1 MEIKPMQS
9 LGEKMMPEPKTMTAP
24 QQQLAITPMQML
36 QMAVEQNADL
46 DKMQQLIALQER
58 WEANEARKA
67 YMRSMTAFK
76 VNPPEIL
83 KSKHVKFKTT
93 KGVTEYDHAELD
105 QISRTIG
112 GALSEHKLS
121 HAWKIHQ
128 PDGGAIRV
136 TCVITHES
144 GHSESVS
151 LQAGADQSG
160 GKNNIQAAGSTV
172 TYLERYTLLAATGL
186 AAKGQDNDAQ
196 DITAIEWI
204 TPEQA
209 ADLESLIE
217 EVGAN
222 RHRFLKF
229 LQAETVDKIR
239 ASEFPRA
246 VAALEHKRGAA

>member
-1 MEIKPMQS
+1 MAES
-9 LGEKMMPEPKTMTAP
+9 KTMTAT

-46 DKMQQLIALQER
+46 DKMQQLMALQER
-58 WEANEARKA
+58 WEANDARKA

-76 VNPPEIL
+76 ANPPEIL
-83 KSKHVKFKTT
+83 KSKHVKFKTKT
-93 KGVTEYDHAELD
+93 GETEYDHAELD

-128 PDGGAIRV
+128 PDGGAI
-136 TCVITHES
+136 
-144 GHSESVS
+144 
-151 LQAGADQSG
+151 
-160 GKNNIQAAGSTV
+160 
-172 TYLERYTLLAATGL
+172 LAATGL

-196 DITAIEWI
+196 NITAIEWI

-217 EVGAN
+217 EVGAD
-222 RHRFLKF
+222 RHNFLKY
-229 LQAETVDKIR
+229 LQAKTVDEIR

-246 VAALEHKRGAA
+246 VAALEHKRGTA